1 MPKVFKL
8 SSRPPRDGAS
18 LFDRRIATDAWGAPL
33 TTLVHFEGRPV
44 SVVKTER
51 PTPLTED
58 DVLGWFADAANLG
71 SGDDGQR
78 KRRLGTPTREDARCV
93 AERIAIARSL
103 GPAPPLLW
111 LGDETRKYARLF
123 LSHFQSD
130 IASMKTR
137 GAGASRAI
145 GHLEGYLEAVKG
157 ALTAV
162 AAPPPHLAATK
173 ERVTLELAALA
184 GAAWERVGK
193 RPRSLAPDDPLV
205 AFVARALQAAG
216 YNETGAAISYTLRAA
231 RKQA

>member
-1 MPKVFKL
+1 M
-8 SSRPPRDGAS
+8 
-18 LFDRRIATDAWGAPL
+18 
-33 TTLVHFEGRPV
+33 VHIGKCTVR
-44 SVVKTER
+44 VVKTDR

-71 SGDDGQR
+71 SGDNDGER
-78 KRRLGTPTREDARCV
+78 KRRLGTPTKEDAIAI

-111 LGDETRKYARLF
+111 LSDETRKYARLF
-123 LSHFQSD
+123 LSHFESD
-130 IASMKTR
+130 IASMKDR

-162 AAPPPHLAATK
+162 AAPPPNLATTK

-205 AFVARALQAAG
+205 AFVKAALKAAG

-231 RKQA
+231 RKRA